1 MSDIKETV
9 KALASSLKEE
19 FSYDPTTHTITGE
32 KSFENHL
39 PDGMSIGTVNDVH
52 DYETRFVSASGLA
65 VGQMAIEAMAKDKGI
80 EKITGSFPMGKKNE
94 VSHTTTRE
102 KKFTNIAD
110 PKSPIHKHGD
120 LSTTYTVY
128 AGLNQGELKKVRAEL
143 HGIAEEQLNKK

>member
-1 MSDIKETV
+1 MSEIKEKVRT
-9 KALASSLKEE
+9 LATSLKEE
-19 FSYDPTTHTITGE
+19 FSYDPSTHTIAGE

-39 PDGMSIGTVNDVH
+39 PDGLDMKTVEGVH
-52 DYETRFVSASGLA
+52 DYEVQFVAASGLA
-65 VGQMAIEAMAKDKGI
+65 VGQMAIEAMAMDKGI
-80 EKITGSFPMGKKNE
+80 DKISGSFNMGKRNE
-94 VSHTTTRE
+94 ASHVVTRE